1 MRGSGRSQVREY
13 DGKFMDQKFHTF
25 RAPTLDEAYRE
36 MRKQLGDDA
45 VVLRTGPV
53 RESGIMGWLRRPRVE
68 VIASAPV
75 PVAPKL
81 SAVAKKYAGQSPE
94 TAPAAAPSDTV
105 AYFEQLVRDAQKRM
119 SSTPA
124 AGPATS
130 GRAAVAPM
138 IPFKRPQENAPD
150 RDDLRR
156 EVAQMREM
164 LQVLMAE
171 TPGAGIPPDLVP
183 HYRMLLDRGVSR
195 NLAAGLMAYATRGSD
210 LDLLRDPRVFLERLK
225 VEIRKRVTVSGGIA
239 LTGGTCRV
247 AAFVGATGVGKTTN
261 LAKLAAYYTV
271 RERARVALITADT
284 FRVGAPEQLRIYANI
299 IGVPLTVVSEPKELA
314 AAVRRHRD
322 CDLVLVDT
330 AGGSQFNMKQIL
342 ELKEMLA
349 AAQPDEV
356 LLVLG
361 ANTQVEEQRNVV
373 SSFKCVNPSSLFF
386 TKLDETRRFGGILSL
401 AVETA
406 LPLGYLSI
414 GQNVPDDIVL
424 ARPSML
430 ANLIVEGRQSCG

>member
-1 MRGSGRSQVREY
+1 MREHGGAT
-13 DGKFMDQKFHTF
+13 MDQKFHTF

-45 VVLRTGPV
+45 VVVRTGPV
-53 RESGIMGWLRRPRVE
+53 RESGILGFLRRGRVE

-75 PVAPKL
+75 PKGRPL
-81 SAVAKKYAGQSPE
+81 SAVERKYGTAS
-94 TAPAAAPSDTV
+94 APAEAPPAGDTV

-119 SSTPA
+119 
-124 AGPATS
+124 AGPQTNAPSPTS
-130 GRAAVAPM
+130 TTGGGSQGRASVAPVL
-138 IPFKRPQENAPD
+138 PFKRPQEDD
-150 RDDLRR
+150 RDDIRR

-171 TPGAGIPPDLVP
+171 TPGAGIPPELVP
-183 HYRMLLDRGVSR
+183 HYRMLLDRGISR

-225 VEIRKRVTVSGGIA
+225 LEIRKRVNVSGGIA

-284 FRVGAPEQLRIYANI
+284 YRVGAPEQLRIYANI
-299 IGVPLTVVSEPKELA
+299 IGVPLTVVNDPKEMA
-314 AAVRRHRD
+314 VAVRQHRD

-342 ELKEMLA
+342 ELKEMLSG
-349 AAQPDEV
+349 AQPDEV

-361 ANTQVEEQRNVV
+361 ANTQLEELRNVV
-373 SSFKCVNPSSLFF
+373 TSFKAVNPGSLFF
-386 TKLDETRRFGGILSL
+386 TKLDETRRFGGLMSL
-401 AVETA
+401 AVEAA
-406 LPLGYLSI
+406 LPLSYLSI

-424 ARPSML
+424 ARPSMM
-430 ANLIVEGRQSCG
+430 ANLIVEGRQKSG

>member
-1 MRGSGRSQVREY
+1 
-13 DGKFMDQKFHTF
+13 MDQKFHTF

-45 VVLRTGPV
+45 VVVRTGPV
-53 RESGIMGWLRRPRVE
+53 RESGILGFLRRGRVE

-75 PVAPKL
+75 PKGRPL
-81 SAVAKKYAGQSPE
+81 SPAERKYGTAS
-94 TAPAAAPSDTV
+94 APAEAPSSGENTV

-119 SSTPA
+119 AGAQPPPPTPA
-124 AGPATS
+124 STGAGGS
-130 GRAAVAPM
+130 QGRAAVAPVL
-138 IPFKRPQENAPD
+138 PFKRPQEED
-150 RDDLRR
+150 RDDIRR

-171 TPGAGIPPDLVP
+171 TPGAGIPPELVP

-225 VEIRKRVTVSGGIA
+225 LEIRKRVNVSGGIA

-271 RERARVALITADT
+271 RERARVGLITADT
-284 FRVGAPEQLRIYANI
+284 YRVGAPEQLRIYANI
-299 IGVPLTVVSEPKELA
+299 IGVPLTVVNDPKEMA
-314 AAVRRHRD
+314 VAVRQHRD

-342 ELKEMLA
+342 ELKEMLG

-361 ANTQVEEQRNVV
+361 ANTQLEELRNVV
-373 SSFKCVNPSSLFF
+373 TSFKAVNPGSLFF
-386 TKLDETRRFGGILSL
+386 TKLDETRRFGGLMSL
-401 AVETA
+401 AVEAA
-406 LPLGYLSI
+406 LPLS
-414 GQNVPDDIVL
+414 
-424 ARPSML
+424 
-430 ANLIVEGRQSCG
+430 

>member
-1 MRGSGRSQVREY
+1 ME
-13 DGKFMDQKFHTF
+13 QKFHTF

-45 VVLRTGPV
+45 VVVRTGPV
-53 RESGIMGWLRRPRVE
+53 REGGLLGFLRRGRVE
-68 VIASAPV
+68 VIASAP
-75 PVAPKL
+75 APKGRPL
-81 SAVAKKYAGQSPE
+81 SAVERKYG
-94 TAPAAAPSDTV
+94 TAPHPAADTSGQPAGDTV

-119 SSTPA
+119 AGAPPQSPSPTPA
-124 AGPATS
+124 VSSKDAP
-130 GRAAVAPM
+130 GRAAVAPVL
-138 IPFKRPQENAPD
+138 PFKRPQED
-150 RDDLRR
+150 ERDDIRR

-183 HYRMLLDRGVSR
+183 HYRMLLDRGISR

-225 VEIRKRVTVSGGIA
+225 FEIRKRVSVSGGIA

-284 FRVGAPEQLRIYANI
+284 YRVGAPEQLRIYANI
-299 IGVPLTVVSEPKELA
+299 IGVPLTVVDDPKEMALA
-314 AAVRRHRD
+314 VKQHRD
-322 CDLVLVDT
+322 CDLLLVDT
-330 AGGSQFNMKQIL
+330 AGGSQFNMKQIR
-342 ELKEMLA
+342 ELKEMLG
-349 AAQPDEV
+349 AAQPDET

-361 ANTQVEEQRNVV
+361 ANTQLEELRNVV
-373 SSFKCVNPSSLFF
+373 SSFKAVNPTSLFF
-386 TKLDETRRFGGILSL
+386 TKLDETRRFGGLLSL
-401 AVETA
+401 AVEVA
-406 LPLGYLSI
+406 LPLSYLSI

-424 ARPSML
+424 ARPSMM
-430 ANLIVEGRQSCG
+430 ANLIVEGRQKSG